1 MLGWPLLAA
10 AAAAA
15 TPHMTAV
22 RVDRP
27 PVLDGKLDEAVW
39 RHAKPTD
46 KFTQKTPDA
55 GKPPSHST
63 RVRII
68 YDNEAI
74 YVGVECEQ
82 RGTPV
87 VARLTRRD
95 RWIEADV
102 VWVGFDT
109 RDDGKSA
116 LEFGVNAAGV
126 LYDSLI
132 YNDTEFSTDWDEV
145 WDARTSKSKD
155 GWTAEF
161 RIPLRILRF
170 REGAKQRF
178 GLQIRRRI
186 STNQETDEWAFIPRD
201 AGGEVSLYGKLD
213 GLENLKAG
221 APIELRPFLVG
232 AINYSESETLA
243 HNSPFFPTGSVGLD
257 IKWHPN
263 QSLTLDATI
272 LPDFGQVEADQVI
285 LNLTNFEQFLPE
297 RRPFFLEG
305 VDVLSTPFQ
314 LLYTRRLGRAPYAPA
329 LPGDETQLGRPSR
342 ATIYG
347 AAKLTG
353 EINSKTSIG
362 EVLAVTAPVTV
373 DVRDAK
379 GRTIQRVAE
388 PAAAFKILRLR
399 RDINSRTFVGVTA
412 TAKSHLDTPSSYPR
426 IAPDRVLCP
435 DGSEV
440 RPGKRCFHDA
450 YVVGVDGRWRSPGGD
465 YVLKGQA
472 IGTLMRDGPPRTMAD
487 GTVISAGDVGPAVQ
501 AQFAKEGGKH
511 WAFWVDYTG
520 IGRKVDYND
529 VGYMQRQNLNTAH
542 LGLQWRNLEPW
553 RKTLEMRVFLD
564 LYESDTFDGITQDRS
579 IWLGNSTRY
588 INFWET
594 FVGINFQAPRYDDRE
609 VGDGTALERAGRF
622 GGSLWFAT
630 DQRKNL
636 SVNGGADFWFL
647 REGVNVVGEA
657 RILVRPLPQFEI
669 ELIPTFSYTHG
680 EPRYAGTIDE
690 GHVFGRLRAQ
700 SLGLT
705 LRSTYM
711 FTPRLSLQAYG
722 QAFLSASDY
731 SDFKVSPARGR
742 AKIAHLDDLKPVEGT
757 LPFDPDSEG
766 GTLNANVVLRWEYR
780 LGSTF
785 FLVYTHAQSD
795 GGLLGTPKFSG
806 QWISPRP
813 SEETLLAKLLYW
825 WS

>member
-1 MLGWPLLAA
+1 MLSGALLAA
-10 AAAAA
+10 VVA
-15 TPHMTAV
+15 TTAPNMTAV
-22 RVDRP
+22 RVDKP
-27 PVLDGKLDEAVW
+27 PQIDGKLDEAIW
-39 RHAKPTD
+39 RRAKAAD
-46 KFTQKTPDA
+46 KFTQKVPDT

-63 RVRII
+63 RVRIL

-102 VWVGFDT
+102 ASIIFDT

-126 LYDSLI
+126 LYDSLHF
-132 YNDTEFSTDWDEV
+132 NDTDESSDWDEV
-145 WDARTSKSKD
+145 WDARTSIQEH
-155 GWTAEF
+155 GWSAEF

-178 GLQIRRRI
+178 GLQIRRRV
-186 STNQETDEWAFIPRD
+186 SMHQEVDEWAFIPRD

-213 GLENLKAG
+213 GLDGLQAG
-221 APIELRPFLVG
+221 SAIEFRPFLVG
-232 AINYSESETLA
+232 SVNYSESESTA
-243 HNSPFFPTGSVGLD
+243 HGSGFFPLGSAGLD
-257 IKWHPN
+257 VKWHPN

-272 LPDFGQVEADQVI
+272 FPDFGQVEADQVI
-285 LNLTNFEQFLPE
+285 LNLSNFEQFLPE

-305 VDVLSTPFQ
+305 VDILSTPFQ

-329 LPGDETQLGRPSR
+329 LPGNETQIGRSRR

-353 EINSKTSIG
+353 EINSKTSVG
-362 EVLAVTAPVTV
+362 AVLAMTAPVEM
-373 DVRDAK
+373 DVRDVQ

-412 TAKSHLDTPSSYPR
+412 TAKSHLDTPTKYPR
-426 IAPDRVLCP
+426 LGADRVLCP

-440 RPGKRCFHDA
+440 RLGQRCFHDA

-465 YVLKGQA
+465 YVLTGQA
-472 IGTLMRDGPPRTMAD
+472 IGSMMHHGPPRTMAD
-487 GTVISAGDVGPAVQ
+487 GTVISSGEVSPAAQV
-501 AQFAKEGGKH
+501 QFAKEGGKH
-511 WAFWVDYTG
+511 WAFWLDYSG

-529 VGYMQRQNLNTAH
+529 VGYMQRQNLHSAH
-542 LGLQWRNLEPW
+542 VGVQWRNLEPW

-564 LYESDTFDGITQDRS
+564 INESDTLDGITQERAAY
-579 IWLGNSTRY
+579 LGQFTRFS
-588 INFWET
+588 NFWNM
-594 FVGINFQAPRYDDRE
+594 FVGVNVQATRYDDRE

-622 GGSLWFAT
+622 GGALWFET

-636 SVNGGADFWFL
+636 SVSMGADVQFL
-647 REGVNVVGEA
+647 RGAWNINGEA
-657 RILVRPLPQFEI
+657 RLLLRPLPQFEI
-669 ELIPTFSYTHG
+669 ELIPTFLYTQG
-680 EPRYAGTIDE
+680 EPRYAGSLDG

-700 SLGLT
+700 GLGLT

-731 SDFKVSPARGR
+731 TDYQVSPARGR
-742 AKIAHLDDLKPVEGT
+742 AQIARLDEMKPIIGP
-757 LPFDPDSEG
+757 LPFDADYED
-766 GTLNANVVLRWEYR
+766 GTVNANVVLRWEYR

-795 GGLLGTPKFSG
+795 GGVLGTPKFSG
-806 QWISPRP
+806 QWITPRP

-825 WS
+825 WG